1 MKNYEFDPR
10 SLSHLIKLNDK
21 KWIKV
26 PKNSIDRPFD
36 IFRDPVSGCEK
47 LSYMEEYGNFEEA
60 EEAAEAYFEKNDFT
74 PQEIGKKAVYV
85 WLIDRKIGSLL
96 QPRNLET
103 ATVDDCVLVQ
113 YRVFGEPV
121 EEPFW
126 DKDDGEYVKKDVRY
140 EEVFSCLVCLV
151 KKEEE
156 EEEECDE
163 CRLVPRAE
171 D

>member
-1 MKNYEFDPR
+1 MKNYKFDPK
-10 SLSHLIKLNDK
+10 SLSHFIRFEDK
-21 KWIKV
+21 SWVKV
-26 PKNSIDRPFD
+26 PKNKVDKPFD
-36 IFRDPVSGCEK
+36 TFKDPVSGREK

-60 EEAAEAYFEKNDFT
+60 EEAAEAWFERNGFT
-74 PQEIGKKAVYV
+74 PQEIGKKMVYV

-96 QPRNLET
+96 QARDLET

-121 EEPFW
+121 EEQVW
-126 DKDDGEYVKKDVRY
+126 DKDDGEYVTKNTRY
-140 EEVFSCLVCLV
+140 EEVFSCLV
-151 KKEEE
+151 KKEE

>member
-10 SLSHLIKLNDK
+10 SLSHLTRFGDK
-21 KWIKV
+21 SWVKV
-26 PKNSIDRPFD
+26 PNNPVDRPFNTWK
-36 IFRDPVSGCEK
+36 DPMIGREK
-47 LSYMEEYGNFEEA
+47 LAYMEEYDSFDEA
-60 EEAAEAYFEKNDFT
+60 DEAAEAYFERIGFT
-74 PQEIGKKAVYV
+74 PQEIGKKVVYV

-96 QPRNLET
+96 QARDLET

-121 EEPFW
+121 EEQVW
-126 DKDDGEYVKKDVRY
+126 DKEDGEYVPKKVRY
-140 EEVFSCLVCLV
+140 EEVFSCLV
-151 KKEEE
+151 KKEE

>member
-1 MKNYEFDPR
+1 MKNYEFDIR
-10 SLSHLIKLNDK
+10 GLNHLIRFGDNS
-21 KWIKV
+21 WIKV
-26 PKNSIDRPFD
+26 PKNKVDRPFD
-36 IFRDPVSGCEK
+36 TLRDPVSGCEK
-47 LSYMEEYGNFEEA
+47 LSYMEEYDSFDEA
-60 EEAAEAYFEKNDFT
+60 NEAAEAYFEKNGFT

-96 QPRNLET
+96 QARNLET
-103 ATVDDCVLVQ
+103 AIVDDCVLVQ

-126 DKDDGEYVKKDVRY
+126 DKDDGEYVPKKTFR
-140 EEVFSCLVCLV
+140 EKVFSCLV
-151 KKEEE
+151 KNEEE

>member
-1 MKNYEFDPR
+1 MKNYYKFDPKQW
-10 SLSHLIKLNDK
+10 SHLFRFEDNG
-21 KWIKV
+21 WVKV
-26 PKNSIDRPFD
+26 PKNSVDKPFD
-36 IFRDPVSGCEK
+36 TFKDPVSGCEK
-47 LSYMEEYGNFEEA
+47 LSYMEEYDNFEEA
-60 EEAAEAYFEKNDFT
+60 AEAAEAYFEKNGFT
-74 PQEIGKKAVYV
+74 PQEIGKKSVYV

-126 DKDDGEYVKKDVRY
+126 DNDDGEYVMRRVRY
-140 EEVFSCLVCLV
+140 EKVFSCIV
-151 KKEEE
+151 KKEDE

>member
-21 KWIKV
+21 YWIKV
-26 PKNSIDRPFD
+26 PKNKVDRPFNTW
-36 IFRDPVSGCEK
+36 RDPMSGFEK
-47 LSYMEEYGNFEEA
+47 LSYMEEYDSFEEA
-60 EEAAEAYFEKNDFT
+60 DEAAEAYFEKNGFT
-74 PQEIGKKAVYV
+74 PQEIGKKMIYV
-85 WLIDRKIGSLL
+85 WSIDRKIRSLL
-96 QPRNLET
+96 QARDLEN
-103 ATVDDCVLVQ
+103 AIVDDCVLVQ

-121 EEPFW
+121 EEQVW
-126 DKDDGEYVKKDVRY
+126 DKDDGEYVQKKVRY
-140 EEVFSCLVCLV
+140 EEVFSCLV